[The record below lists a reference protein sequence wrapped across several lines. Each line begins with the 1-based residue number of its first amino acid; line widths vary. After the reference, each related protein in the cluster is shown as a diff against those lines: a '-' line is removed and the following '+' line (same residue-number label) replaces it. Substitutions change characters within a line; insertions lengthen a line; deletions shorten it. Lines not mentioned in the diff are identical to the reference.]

1 MDRVT
6 ELHQVVEREVA
17 DYVRESPN
25 ATLYFLTDKR
35 NPLFT
40 TIAVPQARGERSLV
54 VVMAKIEND
63 QVIILA
69 DITDRPL
76 VDELV
81 RAGIRR
87 EQIVLAY
94 AGEVP
99 RPPVH
104 A

>member
-1 MDRVT
+1 MDRVV
-6 ELHQVVEREVA
+6 ELHQIVEREVA

-25 ATLYFLTDKR
+25 GTLYFLADKKS
-35 NPLFT
+35 PVFA
-40 TIAVPQARGERSLV
+40 TIGVPQARGARSSV

-63 QVIILA
+63 QVVILA

-81 RAGIRR
+81 RAGIPR